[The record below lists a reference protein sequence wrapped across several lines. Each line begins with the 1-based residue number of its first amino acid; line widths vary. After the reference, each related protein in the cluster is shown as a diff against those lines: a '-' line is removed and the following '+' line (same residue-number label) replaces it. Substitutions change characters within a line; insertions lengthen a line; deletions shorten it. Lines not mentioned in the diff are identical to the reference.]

1 MNKQI
6 RQKLNE
12 FANNEPVVGYFG
24 YGSLVNE
31 NTLRTKYIAS
41 IPAEL
46 KNWQRMWDIP
56 AGVEIGPETD
66 ALLTA
71 RPLSRSSTKGVI
83 VFDLAKSL
91 PEVDKREH
99 NYDRK
104 TIGHQDL
111 NIATEFHDL
120 ECDFFVY
127 EAHIRD
133 DVPTN
138 KPPISQ
144 SYLDAV
150 LQGFLNIYG
159 EAGVEDFVAN
169 TSNFHTPI
177 LQDRGTPRYP
187 RSVSLSH
194 RERELIDYFLRQNQ
208 DISFIS

>member
-6 RQKLNE
+6 RQKLHE
-12 FANNEPVVGYFG
+12 FANNEPIVGYFG

-46 KNWQRMWDIP
+46 KHWQRMWDIP
-56 AGVEIGPETD
+56 TGVDFGAETVS
-66 ALLTA
+66 LLTA
-71 RPLSRSSTKGVI
+71 RPSKSHMTKGVI
-83 VFDLAKSL
+83 VFDLAKNL
-91 PEVDKREH
+91 PDVDKREH
-99 NYDRK
+99 NYDRR
-104 TIGHQDL
+104 TIQHEDIDIDDEFRDL
-111 NIATEFHDL
+111 D
-120 ECDFFVY
+120 CDFFVY
-127 EAHIRD
+127 EAHKHD
-133 DVPTN
+133 NPPADN
-138 KPPISQ
+138 PPILQ

-159 EAGVEDFVAN
+159 ETGVENFVAS
-169 TSNFHTPI
+169 TANFHTPI
-177 LQDRGTPRYP
+177 LQDRDTPRYP

>member
-6 RQKLNE
+6 RQKLHE
-12 FANNEPVVGYFG
+12 FAANEPIVGYFG

-46 KNWQRMWDIP
+46 NNWQRMWDIP
-56 AGVEIGPETD
+56 AGVQIIPETD

-71 RPLSRSSTKGVI
+71 RPSSNATTKGVI
-83 VFDLAKSL
+83 VFDLAKNL
-91 PEVDKREH
+91 PDVDEREH

-104 TIGHQDL
+104 TIDHSDI
-111 NIATEFHDL
+111 NIAEEFCDL
-120 ECDFFVY
+120 QCDFFVY
-127 EAHIRD
+127 EAHKRD
-133 DVPTN
+133 DVPEN

-159 EAGVEDFVAN
+159 EAGVEDFVAS
-169 TSNFHTPI
+169 TANFHTPI

>member
-1 MNKQI
+1 MNKHI
-6 RQKLNE
+6 RQKLHE
-12 FANNEPVVGYFG
+12 FADNEPIVGYFG

-71 RPLSRSSTKGVI
+71 RPSSNTSTKGVV
-83 VFDLAKSL
+83 VFDLAKNL
-91 PEVDKREH
+91 PDVDKREH

-104 TIGHQDL
+104 TIAHPDMKIADEFRDL
-111 NIATEFHDL
+111 Q
-120 ECDFFVY
+120 CDFFVY
-127 EAHIRD
+127 EAHKRN
-133 DVPTN
+133 DVPEN

-159 EAGVEDFVAN
+159 EAGVEEFIASTV
-169 TSNFHTPI
+169 NFHTPI